1 MMSAQINKIN
11 IAIAD
16 DQSLFRQG
24 LAALLREIKEFEL
37 VAEADGGNDFLDRL
51 KTARQLPDIAL
62 IDLNMPGMNGVELN
76 GILNR
81 EYPGIKV
88 VVVTAYGQER
98 FVSKMIEA
106 GASGYLV
113 KNCDTEELITCIK
126 TIQKTGF
133 YFNTDVLNSLRFALH
148 HKTKTIRNV
157 SSIPIELSPRE
168 QEILCLICKE
178 VTNPEIADKLFLSV
192 RTVEG
197 HRNNLL
203 AKTGCRN
210 TAGLV
215 IFAVRHGIYELDF

>member
-1 MMSAQINKIN
+1 MLTPLSKIN

-24 LAALLREIKEFEL
+24 LAALLREVKEFEL
-37 VAEADGGNDFLDRL
+37 VAEADNGGDFLDQL
-51 KTARQLPDIAL
+51 KTARRLPHIAL

-76 GILNR
+76 NILHQ
-81 EYPGIKV
+81 EYPAIKV

-98 FVSKMIEA
+98 FISKMIEA

-133 YFNTDVLNSLRFALH
+133 YFNTDVLNSLRYALQ
-148 HKTKTIRNV
+148 HKTKIIRNV
-157 SSIPIELSPRE
+157 SSIPIELTPRE
-168 QEILCLICKE
+168 QEILYLICKE
-178 VTNPEIADKLFLSV
+178 FTNPEIADKLFLSV